1 MNRKNKS
8 GFLKQLLIWLWLLL
22 KFILKIIP
30 FLLKGIF
37 TLLGKVLSPALGK
50 FKKLFRFSITF
61 KITVVYSF
69 IIALLLFLSTTMI
82 LLGFRFFLFE
92 QVRQSV
98 DTTSRIVEDY
108 LHQNQE
114 IPQAPLEEL
123 ARRNNTSISIFD
135 PQRKSLYNST
145 SKANTKGFLEGPV
158 SPSLLKLE
166 AGQIILSN
174 RQILWKGENVYL
186 QVYKDLDRENGYIA
200 ILFVILLFT
209 NGIGILITTL
219 IGSKVSRRMLSP
231 IARMTETVKAITI
244 QDLDMRLDVGGSQD
258 ELKDLAE
265 TFNAMID
272 RIQASYEQQNRF
284 VSDASHELRTPIS
297 VIQGYASLMDR
308 WGKNDREVLE
318 ESISAIKGE
327 SENMKDLTEKLL
339 FLARNDKNLLKLEKE
354 DFLLSELIEEIAKET
369 RLIDSKHQ
377 IYTTVADDMRLN
389 ADRKLLKQALRILVD
404 NSVKYTP
411 ENGSIKISS
420 YLRKKQLILEVTDTG
435 QGIPKEDLTHVF
447 DRFYRADKSRTKESG
462 GHGLGLSIAKL
473 IVDKH
478 EGKIEIDS
486 TLQAGTTVRITL
498 PVK

>member
-1 MNRKNKS
+1 MNRKNKP
-8 GFLKQLLIWLWLLL
+8 GLFKLLFQFL
-22 KFILKIIP
+22 FKIIP
-30 FLLKGIF
+30 FLVKIIF
-37 TLLGKVLSPALGK
+37 SLLGKLLSPALRK

-69 IIALLLFLSTTMI
+69 IFALLLFLSTTMI

-98 DTTSRIVEDY
+98 NTTSSFVEDY
-108 LHQNQE
+108 LHQSQE
-114 IPQAPLEEL
+114 IREAPLEEL
-123 ARRNNTSISIFD
+123 SRRNHTTIVIFD
-135 PQRKSLYNST
+135 SQREILYSST
-145 SKANTKGFLEGPV
+145 SKPKFTEFLKGPP
-158 SPSLLKLE
+158 SPSLLRLE

-174 RQILWKGENVYL
+174 RQILWEGQTLHL
-186 QVYKDLDRENGYIA
+186 QVYKDLERENGYIG
-200 ILFVILLFT
+200 ILFLILLIA

-219 IGSKVSRRMLSP
+219 IGSRVSRRMLSP
-231 IARMTETVKAITI
+231 IAKMTETVKAITI
-244 QDLDMRLDVGGSQD
+244 QDLDMRLDIGSAQD

-265 TFNAMID
+265 TFNEMID
-272 RIQASYEQQNRF
+272 RIQSSYEQQNRF

-318 ESISAIKGE
+318 ESITAIKGE

-339 FLARNDKNLLKLEKE
+339 FLARNDKSLLKLERE
-354 DFLLSELIEEIAKET
+354 DFLLSEFIEEIAKET

-377 IYTTVADDMRLN
+377 IFTAVNGTIVLN

-420 YLRKKQLILEVTDTG
+420 YVRKNRLILEVSDTG
-435 QGIPKEDLTHVF
+435 LGIPKEDLPQIF
-447 DRFYRADKSRTKESG
+447 NRFYRADKSRTKESG

-473 IVDKH
+473 IIDKH
-478 EGKIEIDS
+478 EGKIEVES
-486 TLQAGTTVRITL
+486 TLQVGTTVRMIL
-498 PVK
+498 PMK